1 MTIRRNNSDD
11 DSVESVTPVAAHHFS
26 STFANPFVSPSSTTE
41 PQPKVVQAASS
52 GSSSTTSVDGRVF
65 VGGDNTST
73 PDWLD
78 IGSPRSGDFIL
89 DTGASVAIDRS
100 SHVSESG
107 ATTFDDAASELGR
120 ILADLDNPPTHP
132 STPAATAATA
142 AATLRGITL
151 LERFKAKLLSLS
163 PAAPAAPSAAAS
175 SPSLSSGVSVGPS
188 SRGGGGGGVASA
200 AVSDPPLEEGSR
212 EPLCVPINAKGTPF
226 FPASDANDWFDLSDD
241 PMVLL
246 TESERVQLSA
256 RDKHD
261 VKIIEKITA
270 ALDIK
275 FGVTKSSLTYT
286 AEEGDITR
294 HQFCQEQYTNTL
306 DGIDRLIYRMSQYS
320 MRGLLVIHRSK
331 IISDGG
337 GTAEELLDFTR
348 EADLAEDWHNVPWVE
363 IVQYQELLKRQSN
376 KASKQ
381 ADGYLYHMLRAS
393 CTNSLREV
401 IEKDFNRLR
410 ESQRGGLT
418 YFWLLVNNQLR
429 STPGVVASLKTF
441 LILFSQK
448 GPSMF
453 ENMLQGAKQL
463 KTAVNLLAGG
473 QDLPHNADR
482 LVLIGGT
489 KSKNQLMKDVCNKT
503 LLETELHRLST
514 FGGITA
520 ESNSQK
526 SLRTNALKSIDLLEQ
541 VYLDQT
547 AGNLAFADFQK
558 DKRISLAGVR
568 PGGDHGADRKCFNC
582 EKKGCSVKTCKEPPN
597 PARIKKNFEEFK
609 KQKRSG
615 KNTATS
621 PATTPNGSVPERA
634 SFIKD
639 DDGFHM
645 AWCGDCNAYTKTHSS
660 KYHNVWKADPERFN
674 LSKISPNH
682 QLITKNP
689 AHFAKVAADLAAKST
704 ATSATDGSSGGNS
717 VENQVLGKIF
727 RQLETSVG
735 SEAQVQ
741 LVNAAKA
748 QCRASGL
755 DFR

>member
-1 MTIRRNNSDD
+1 M
-11 DSVESVTPVAAHHFS
+11 
-26 STFANPFVSPSSTTE
+26 
-41 PQPKVVQAASS
+41 
-52 GSSSTTSVDGRVF
+52 
-65 VGGDNTST
+65 
-73 PDWLD
+73 
-78 IGSPRSGDFIL
+78 
-89 DTGASVAIDRS
+89 
-100 SHVSESG
+100 
-107 ATTFDDAASELGR
+107 
-120 ILADLDNPPTHP
+120 
-132 STPAATAATA
+132 
-142 AATLRGITL
+142 
-151 LERFKAKLLSLS
+151 
-163 PAAPAAPSAAAS
+163 
-175 SPSLSSGVSVGPS
+175 
-188 SRGGGGGGVASA
+188 
-200 AVSDPPLEEGSR
+200 
-212 EPLCVPINAKGTPF
+212 PINVKGTPF
-226 FPASDANDWFDLSDD
+226 FPAAESTGSDDLDFD

-261 VKIIEKITA
+261 IKIIEKITA

-275 FGVTKSSLTYT
+275 FGVTKSSLTYS
-286 AEEGDITR
+286 AEEGDITT
-294 HQFCQEQYTNTL
+294 HKFCQEQYTNTL
-306 DGIDRLIYRMSQYS
+306 DGIDRLIYRLSQYS
-320 MRGLLVIHRSK
+320 MRGLLVIHRAK
-331 IISDGG
+331 FVSDAG

-348 EADLAEDWHNVPWVE
+348 EADLAEDWHLVPWVE
-363 IVQYQELLKRQSN
+363 IVQYQELLKRQSD
-376 KASKQ
+376 KASRQ
-381 ADGYLYHMLRAS
+381 ADGYLYQMLRAS

-401 IEKDFNRLR
+401 IEKDFNRLK

-418 YFWLLVNNQLR
+418 YYWLLVNNQLR

-441 LILFSQK
+441 LLLFSQK

-489 KSKNQLMKDVCNKT
+489 KSKNQLMKNVCNKT
-503 LLETELHRLST
+503 LLESELYRLSA

-526 SLRTNALKSIDLLEQ
+526 SIRDNALKSIDLLEQ

-582 EKKGCSVKTCKEPPN
+582 EKKGCSVKTCKEPKN
-597 PARIKKNFEEFK
+597 PARIKKNYEEFK
-609 KQKRSG
+609 KQKASAQ
-615 KNTATS
+615 KEETS
-621 PATTPNGSVPERA
+621 PATTPGDSVPKRA
-634 SFIKD
+634 AYMD
-639 DDGFHM
+639 VDGFHM
-645 AWCGDCNAYTKTHSS
+645 AWCGECNAYTKTHSS

-682 QLITKNP
+682 QLVTKNP
-689 AHFAKVAADLAAKST
+689 AHFAKVAADLAAKSN
-704 ATSATDGSSGGNS
+704 ATSATGGSSGVNP

-735 SEAQVQ
+735 SESQVQ

-755 DFR
+755 DFH